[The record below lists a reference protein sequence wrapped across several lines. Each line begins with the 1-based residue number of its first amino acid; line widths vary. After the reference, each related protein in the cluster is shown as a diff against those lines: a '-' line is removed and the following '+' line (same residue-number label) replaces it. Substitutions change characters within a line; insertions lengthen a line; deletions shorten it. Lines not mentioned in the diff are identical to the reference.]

1 MQFQKSH
8 IYFNEME
15 HYLFQQNS
23 RFFQSYPIFNGM
35 TITKKYHRKRLISIF
50 LLQGYV
56 SCAWGVSNVGYV
68 LITYGVVDAICSAT
82 FGNFIQYVGRVPIFL
97 GGAFLN
103 IICLVIL
110 WTWTP
115 NPDQSYVFF
124 FIAALWGAGD
134 AVWQTQINGEFF

>member
-1 MQFQKSH
+1 M
-8 IYFNEME
+8 
-15 HYLFQQNS
+15 
-23 RFFQSYPIFNGM
+23 
-35 TITKKYHRKRLISIF
+35 
-50 LLQGYV
+50 
-56 SCAWGVSNVGYV
+56 SNVGYV

-134 AVWQTQINGEFF
+134 AVWQTQINGEFFKKGNFSQEENYENEIHAKSAFHHSNGLSQ